1 MTMSSSQQMSLH
13 DGTNSRNEPASI
25 GGEEVDE

>member
-25 GGEEVDE
+25 GGEVDE